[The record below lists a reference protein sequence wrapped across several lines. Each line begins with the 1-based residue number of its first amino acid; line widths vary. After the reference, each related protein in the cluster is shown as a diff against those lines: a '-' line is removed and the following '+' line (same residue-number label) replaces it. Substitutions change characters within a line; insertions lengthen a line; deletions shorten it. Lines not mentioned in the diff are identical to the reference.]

1 MTSDVWP
8 ALAGG
13 AAARMP
19 LFAFPSLAMRW
30 TVRPAIWQPTLR
42 LCQLIEAL
50 DESDPACQTQTSTGS
65 GSQFSTLPVNR
76 PSRKRMT
83 PISTVSQVLSP
94 APWPDS
100 AAYNLSL
107 LTFFLLPSPCP
118 TSIFFPRLLP
128 CCPPPPPCTPPP
140 LGCLPATVLKPDEGT
155 ADLPAGR
162 VRLCIDAD
170 GSITEVGEEHIHR
183 VSPRPPCLL
192 HPPSPLW
199 RVPRA

>member
-1 MTSDVWP
+1 M
-8 ALAGG
+8 
-13 AAARMP
+13 
-19 LFAFPSLAMRW
+19 
-30 TVRPAIWQPTLR
+30 
-42 LCQLIEAL
+42 
-50 DESDPACQTQTSTGS
+50 
-65 GSQFSTLPVNR
+65 
-76 PSRKRMT
+76 

-107 LTFFLLPSPCP
+107 LIFFPLPSPCP

-170 GSITEVGEEHIHR
+170 GSVTEVGEEHVHR
-183 VSPRPPCLL
+183 VSPPPALPAPPAFPLFGEFLVLDCTAHFPWRAAGTVGKFTVELAALPEASCQRVSLL
-192 HPPSPLW
+192 CAMVSPL
-199 RVPRA
+199 